1 MDQAWAVW
9 ALSKMSFASMLDGTF
24 GYDFGGTMPKKLRN
38 AKEEFGE
45 HLVKRMDNVTIEN
58 RDALEVI
65 RCYDTRYLPL
75 RRPALRGE

>member
-1 MDQAWAVW
+1 
-9 ALSKMSFASMLDGTF
+9 
-24 GYDFGGTMPKKLRN
+24 MPKKLRN